1 MASLQSRRASAHWR
15 ATLAT
20 DCESVSDST
29 DRVSVSDSCSFRM
42 SLTYSDSP
50 FPSRRPS
57 RRRFSNL
64 AERLSFSAHTPPW
77 PLIASLSQT
86 APQSRLSFL
95 ILPAFRALIKAML
108 IAAHPGSLSKCVTW
122 GSSAWRRH
130 CLQHSSAPG
139 FDLSSFGHRYSKS
152 TQPPFCLA
160 PAHWCTAR
168 TTECRS
174 LPDSYSTSLVFDL
187 FSQCSLPVDL
197 PGIPLPID
205 ALLRPPNMIQS
216 MVASL
221 SHLSLTYSDSPFPAR
236 RHSRRIS

>member
-20 DCESVSDST
+20 DCESVSDSTTCESVSDST

-86 APQSRLSFL
+86 APQSRPSFL
-95 ILPAFRALIKAML
+95 IPPAFRAVGATI
-108 IAAHPGSLSKCVTW
+108 ICQVHT
-122 GSSAWRRH
+122 R
-130 CLQHSSAPG
+130 Q
-139 FDLSSFGHRYSKS
+139 
-152 TQPPFCLA
+152 
-160 PAHWCTAR
+160 
-168 TTECRS
+168 
-174 LPDSYSTSLVFDL
+174 
-187 FSQCSLPVDL
+187 
-197 PGIPLPID
+197 
-205 ALLRPPNMIQS
+205 
-216 MVASL
+216 
-221 SHLSLTYSDSPFPAR
+221 SLTYSDSPAMPLALKMAILNLAKR
-236 RHSRRIS
+236 LLIAEPLWPPTTSQSPYSDSTIRS